1 MRIITFLNA
10 RFAIRSGGHNPNPGF
25 NSISSNGILV
35 DLRKLNSLKLSDDGL
50 VLSSGPGRRW
60 EDLYKI
66 TSEANRTVI
75 GARMPGVGVGGMLL
89 GGGLGTF
96 SAKYGMA
103 CDNIRNYEVSTI
115 FLVLYGD
122 TIANPPQVVLP
133 NSTIVNANSA
143 ENPDLFWALKGGGAN
158 FGIVTRFDINT
169 HPVSRIW
176 YASYLFA
183 SNDTSRVIDA
193 IHSFGISGDTNG
205 AVAVSISQASAYIGL
220 VYAQP
225 HRPDVFKAF
234 FDIPHTAVVV
244 PEAIGSPYD
253 LNIAYEG
260 ILNPNPSRFDI
271 QGIST
276 TQDIGIYKAAFQ
288 SWNKIATEVAG
299 KTNGTAKMTFGIQP
313 VNKDTI
319 TYSRK
324 AGGNALNVPAIN
336 QAWLVATI
344 NWNDAAYDKVA
355 HAAVAAAG
363 DAYTKAAEERH
374 GHVTFEYMNDASSNQ
389 NPLASY
395 GRKNLRKLKSI
406 ARKYD
411 TGRVMQRLQNNGFLL
426 DKA

>member
-1 MRIITFLNA
+1 M
-10 RFAIRSGGHNPNPGF
+10 
-25 NSISSNGILV
+25 
-35 DLRKLNSLKLSDDGL
+35 
-50 VLSSGPGRRW
+50 
-60 EDLYKI
+60 
-66 TSEANRTVI
+66 
-75 GARMPGVGVGGMLL
+75 
-89 GGGLGTF
+89 
-96 SAKYGMA
+96 
-103 CDNIRNYEVSTI
+103 
-115 FLVLYGD
+115 
-122 TIANPPQVVLP
+122 
-133 NSTIVNANSA
+133 NANSV

-169 HPVSRIW
+169 HPVSQIW
-176 YASYLFA
+176 YASYLF
-183 SNDTSRVIDA
+183 SPNDTSRVIDA

-205 AVAVSISQASAYIGL
+205 AVAVSISQDSAYIGL
-220 VYAQP
+220 VYTQP

-253 LNIAYEG
+253 LILAYEG

-276 TQDIGIYKAAFQ
+276 TQNVGIYKAAFKR
-288 SWNKIATEVAG
+288 WNKIATEVAG
-299 KTNGTAKMTFGIQP
+299 KTNGTARMTFGIQP
-313 VNKDTI
+313 VNKDMI
-319 TYSRK
+319 TLSRK

-344 NWNDAAYDKVA
+344 NWNNPAYDRVA

-395 GRKNLRKLKSI
+395 GRKNLRKLRSI

-411 TGRVMQRLQNNGFLL
+411 SGRVMQRLQNSGFLL